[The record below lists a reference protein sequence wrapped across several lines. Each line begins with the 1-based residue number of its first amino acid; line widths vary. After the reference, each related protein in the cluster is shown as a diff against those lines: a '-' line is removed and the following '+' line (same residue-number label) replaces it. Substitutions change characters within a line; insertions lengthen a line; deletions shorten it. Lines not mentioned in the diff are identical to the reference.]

1 MDALQSCS
9 DTALLCAPALAQPP
23 RTHCGWRA
31 TSGGHQGYFP
41 QNQDQGF
48 SPPTGGGV
56 LSFPASPHPQR
67 GTEQPRG
74 SVPGYGKLIHEPRK
88 SGVGA
93 GAGGSPALP
102 QPPSPSTAGST
113 QQPAWGPEG
122 SQAHSGQGRGSFLL
136 GSDSKRGQS
145 GLFLCPPPYSRAT
158 SLNCLQFLDSPS
170 LPRPSLSRPSDLKV
184 PSDTASTRS
193 LLCPET
199 GCPWSPCAC
208 PLGAP
213 VSLF

>member
-1 MDALQSCS
+1 MATKDIS
-9 DTALLCAPALAQPP
+9 P
-23 RTHCGWRA
+23 RTRTKDSA
-31 TSGGHQGYFP
+31 HQLAGESC
-41 QNQDQGF
+41 F
-48 SPPTGGGV
+48 SQRPPP
-56 LSFPASPHPQR
+56 LPLR

-102 QPPSPSTAGST
+102 QPPRPSTAGST

-170 LPRPSLSRPSDLKV
+170 QPRPSLSHPSDLKV

-213 VSLF
+213 VSLFRNK